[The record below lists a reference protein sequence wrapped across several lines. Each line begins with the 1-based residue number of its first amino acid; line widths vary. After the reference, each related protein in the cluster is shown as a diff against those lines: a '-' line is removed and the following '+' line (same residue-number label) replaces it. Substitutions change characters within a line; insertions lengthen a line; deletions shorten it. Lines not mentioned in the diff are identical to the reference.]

1 MTCSIRAIGLAAL
14 VSLVLAAPTARANQP
29 VELELV
35 LAVDASSSVTAWE
48 FDLQMQGL
56 AAAFRDPEVQGAVR
70 AAGERGIAVAL
81 VQWSGRDRQV
91 LATDWMQVYGPG
103 SAREFAAEIA
113 ATPRF
118 ISGGSTAIGNAI
130 EFSVNLLTFNAYEG
144 RRRVVDVSGDGRTN
158 QGVQTSQMRDAAIAE
173 GVTVNGLAIL
183 NEDPSVDQYFKQN
196 VIGGSGA
203 FLLSATDYKDF
214 ARAIKQKLLR
224 EIAGPPIARAPTDP
238 PAPERAAES
247 PPWEGA
253 GALDRARAPVGPR
266 ALQAAETAGP
276 GPAAASGHKGERDAG
291 RDSANDGLAFPPGA
305 E

>member
-1 MTCSIRAIGLAAL
+1 VRSRAPAIGFAAALLAA
-14 VSLVLAAPTARANQP
+14 VSGAQTPAAANQV

-35 LAVDASSSVTAWE
+35 LAVDASSSVTSWE

-56 AAAFRDPEVQGAVR
+56 ADAFRDPEVQGAVR
-70 AAGERGIAVAL
+70 AAGERGIAVSL

-91 LATDWMQVYGPG
+91 LATDWMHVYDAG
-103 SAREFAAEIA
+103 SALEFADELA

-118 ISGGSTAIGNAI
+118 VSGGSTAIGNAI

-144 RRRVVDVSGDGRTN
+144 LRRVIDVSGDGRTN
-158 QGVQTSQMRDAAIAE
+158 QGIQTTQMRDAAVQQGI
-173 GVTVNGLAIL
+173 TVNGLAIL
-183 NEDPSVDQYFKQN
+183 NEDPSVDQYFKGN

-224 EIAGPPIARAPTDP
+224 EIAGPPIAEAPT
-238 PAPERAAES
+238 PAPQ
-247 PPWEGA
+247 
-253 GALDRARAPVGPR
+253 PR
-266 ALQAAETAGP
+266 ATQAAMG
-276 GPAAASGHKGERDAG
+276 GEGGDA
-291 RDSANDGLAFPPGA
+291 DALANRPHS

>member
-1 MTCSIRAIGLAAL
+1 MIRAIGLAAA
-14 VSLVLAAPTARANQP
+14 VSLAALPAKASEI

-35 LAVDASSSVTAWE
+35 LAVDASSSVTSWE

-56 AAAFRDPEVQGAVR
+56 SDAFRDPEVQGAIQ

-91 LATDWMQVYGPG
+91 LATDWMHIYDPS
-103 SAREFAAEIA
+103 SAVEFADELA

-130 EFSVNLLTFNAYEG
+130 EFSINLLTFNAYEG
-144 RRRVVDVSGDGRTN
+144 LRRVVDVSGDGRTN
-158 QGVQTSQMRDAAIAE
+158 QGIQTSQMRDSAIAE

-183 NEDPSVDQYFKQN
+183 NEDPSVDHYFKTN

-203 FLLSATDYKDF
+203 FLLSATDYRDF

-224 EIAGPPIARAPTDP
+224 EIAGPPIAFVP
-238 PAPERAAES
+238 
-247 PPWEGA
+247 
-253 GALDRARAPVGPR
+253 
-266 ALQAAETAGP
+266 P
-276 GPAAASGHKGERDAG
+276 GPPSATPDLAAPSPSPHQTVEAREAAAAWQPH
-291 RDSANDGLAFPPGA
+291 DGLAFPRAA

>member
-1 MTCSIRAIGLAAL
+1 MRRLNRTIGLAAL
-14 VSLVLAAPTARANQP
+14 GAVAWATASAPAAANQV

-35 LAVDASSSVTAWE
+35 LAVDASSSVTSWE

-56 AAAFRDPEVQGAVR
+56 ADAFRDPEVQGAIR

-91 LATDWMQVYGPG
+91 LATDWMQVYDAG
-103 SAREFAAEIA
+103 SAIEFADELA

-118 ISGGSTAIGNAI
+118 VSGGSTAIGNAI

-144 RRRVVDVSGDGRTN
+144 LRRVIDVSGDGRTN
-158 QGVQTSQMRDAAIAE
+158 QGIQTTQMRDAAITQ
-173 GVTVNGLAIL
+173 GITVNGLAIL
-183 NEDPSVDQYFKQN
+183 NEDPSVDRYFELN

-224 EIAGPPIARAPTDP
+224 EIAGPPIAEAPLLPKAT
-238 PAPERAAES
+238 
-247 PPWEGA
+247 
-253 GALDRARAPVGPR
+253 
-266 ALQAAETAGP
+266 QAAERRTGRLTDSEDGLAI
-276 GPAAASGHKGERDAG
+276 PAAAE
-291 RDSANDGLAFPPGA
+291 
-305 E
+305 

>member
-1 MTCSIRAIGLAAL
+1 VWTGASCPAAADQ
-14 VSLVLAAPTARANQP
+14 V

-35 LAVDASSSVTAWE
+35 LAVDASSSVTSWE

-56 AAAFRDPEVQGAVR
+56 ADAFRDPEVQGAIR
-70 AAGERGIAVAL
+70 AVGDRGIAVSL

-91 LATDWMQVYGPG
+91 LATDWMQVYDAGT
-103 SAREFAAEIA
+103 SVEFADELA

-118 ISGGSTAIGNAI
+118 VSGGSTAIGNAI

-144 RRRVVDVSGDGRTN
+144 LRRVIDVSGDGRTN
-158 QGVQTSQMRDAAIAE
+158 QGIQTTQMRDAAVAE
-173 GVTVNGLAIL
+173 GITVNGLAIL
-183 NEDPSVDQYFKQN
+183 NEDPSVDRYFELN

-224 EIAGPPIARAPTDP
+224 EIAGPPIALAPP
-238 PAPERAAES
+238 
-247 PPWEGA
+247 
-253 GALDRARAPVGPR
+253 GPR
-266 ALQAAETAGP
+266 QQPEPAP
-276 GPAAASGHKGERDAG
+276 GPALRRPDLTQSAERHRGRYRPGH
-291 RDSANDGLAFPPGA
+291 DGLAIPVAA